1 MLFQQLCKLVELF
14 SSYSKGYDFKR
25 HLAEFFFFNYILGE
39 PRGESLLRVHLL
51 ASTTLNAAF

>member
-14 SSYSKGYDFKR
+14 SSYSKGYDFKC

-39 PRGESLLRVHLL
+39 PRAESLIVHLL